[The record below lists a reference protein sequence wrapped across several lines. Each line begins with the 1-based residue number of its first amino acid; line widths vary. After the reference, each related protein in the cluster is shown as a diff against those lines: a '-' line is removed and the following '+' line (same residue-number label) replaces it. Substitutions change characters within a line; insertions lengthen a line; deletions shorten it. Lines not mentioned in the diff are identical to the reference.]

1 MMRPSRLFALSLAV
15 LLTMGGCAHAADE
28 KPAYRG
34 VHNVAD
40 FGAKGDGKTDDTGA
54 FQAALDAAFD
64 DGGGL
69 VQVPT
74 GQFLIKTHL
83 AVPQN
88 VTLEGVWRSPQR
100 GDPVSA
106 GTVLLAVEGQGDPDG
121 TPFITLTTQSTL
133 SGISIF
139 YPEQIRANP
148 PHAYPWTIATRTFC
162 DNASIINV
170 TIINPYQAVDFGTFP
185 TGRHYI
191 NGLYGQALYKGLY
204 INQCYDVGRV
214 ENVHFWPFWDLDPNS
229 PLWEFTKTEG
239 TAFIFGRTDGEMVS
253 NCFSIFYSVGMHF
266 IRGEIRENGR
276 VARTAPG
283 AGVFTNCYMDI
294 TPCAVRVDDVMS
306 HAGISFVNGMFMSGI
321 EVGPKNKGPVKFTGC
336 GFWANKGQKFH
347 AKLNGQGT
355 GIFASCHFSNWDQ
368 AEEGVPCIDVDS
380 TRVIVMSCDFESDR
394 KDHVKVRLGPRV
406 QAAVISSN
414 LMGNDVLI
422 QNRAPKSADIQ
433 IGLNAAASSDAVA
446 RRWTVL
452 GPFPNAPVEPDGPA
466 EPTLGPGKLARSGYT
481 IDYIAPLGGE
491 ADAVITPQTKV
502 SFQDKSGATRAVSA
516 RVHEAEV
523 SGRVDLKALYPEGRG
538 VAYAF
543 CYVRSP
549 VEQTGRFLL
558 GANDCSKVWVN
569 GKLAHAFWSEEGDSG
584 RPGDHEFVAPLQKGL
599 NPVLIKV
606 EDAGGSKW
614 CFSFEAYGADGNPLN
629 AVSRE

>member
-1 MMRPSRLFALSLAV
+1 MNQACQRILCLAV
-15 LLTMGGCAHAADE
+15 VWITAGCAHAANE
-28 KPAYRG
+28 GPAYRG
-34 VHNVAD
+34 MYNVAD

-54 FQAALDAAFD
+54 FQDALNAASA

-74 GQFLIKTHL
+74 GQFLIKTHI

-100 GDPVSA
+100 GDPVSS
-106 GTVLLAVEGQGDPDG
+106 GSVLLAVEGQGDPDG

-148 PHAYPWTIATRTFC
+148 PHAYPWTIATRTPC
-162 DNASIINV
+162 DNASIVNV

-191 NGLYGQALYKGLY
+191 NGLYAYPLFKGLY
-204 INQCYDVGRV
+204 INQCYDVGRI
-214 ENVHFWPFWDLDPNS
+214 ENVHFWPFWDLDPKS
-229 PLWEFTKTEG
+229 PLWEFTKTKG

-266 IRGEIRENGR
+266 IRGEIREDGR
-276 VARTAPG
+276 VVRTASG

-321 EVGPKNKGPVKFTGC
+321 EVGPRNKGPVKFTGC
-336 GFWANKGQKFH
+336 GFWANKGQTYH
-347 AKLNGQGT
+347 AKLGGRGT
-355 GIFASCHFSNWDQ
+355 VLFGSCHFSNWDQ
-368 AEEGVPCIDVDS
+368 AEEGIPCLDIDS
-380 TRVIVMSCDFESDR
+380 TRAIVMSCDFESDR
-394 KDHVKVRLGPRV
+394 KDHVKVRLGPHV
-406 QAAVISSN
+406 QAAVVSSN
-414 LMGNDVLI
+414 LMGNEVLV
-422 QNRAPKSADIQ
+422 QNEAPETASIQ
-433 IGLNAAASSDAVA
+433 IGLNADGTTDAYA

-452 GPFPNAPVEPDGPA
+452 GPFPNPPVGPDDPSEPS
-466 EPTLGPGKLARSGYT
+466 RSGYA
-481 IDYIAPLGGE
+481 IDYTKSVGGE
-491 ADAVITPQTKV
+491 ADAVITSQTSL
-502 SFQDKSGATRAVSA
+502 SFQDESATTRTVSA
-516 RVHEAEV
+516 RVHEAD
-523 SGRVDLKALYPEGRG
+523 RNDLVDLKALYPEGGG

-569 GKLAHAFWSEEGDSG
+569 GQLAHAFWSEEGDSG
-584 RPGDHEFVAPLQKGL
+584 RPGAHEFETPLQKGL
-599 NPVLIKV
+599 NPVLVKV

-614 CFSFEAYGADGNPLN
+614 FFSLEAYDARGNALAMSP
-629 AVSRE
+629 